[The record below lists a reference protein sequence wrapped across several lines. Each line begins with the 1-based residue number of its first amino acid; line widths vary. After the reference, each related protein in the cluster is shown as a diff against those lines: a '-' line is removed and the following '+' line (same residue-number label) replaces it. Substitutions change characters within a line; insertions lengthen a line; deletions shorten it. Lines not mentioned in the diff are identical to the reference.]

1 MASEKLGLFLK
12 DVANWGWDDFLKAE
26 HDKTYTSNQAIIFSL
41 IRACSIEKIE
51 AIRMTLNRLDGKLKT
66 PVKIELPKI
75 YYLFPDAKL
84 PKEVKSADTTITKR
98 DNGDVVSGGGTGP
111 GVESKEVAT
120 IVSPEDSDSDLPS
133 MTLRETLTKMA
144 DYPRDLPEA
153 IIALAL
159 ATDQWFR
166 AQGPKPDEIPKVK
179 SVVAAHLLVMAQK
192 RNIDALSEVFDQ
204 IDGKL
209 AETIQLLG
217 DDIYIT
223 SYMTEAPQGAYL
235 NDDGVLQM
243 EADAAQLLWATKLGA
258 GKK

>member
-1 MASEKLGLFLK
+1 MASEKLGPFLQE
-12 DVANWGWDDFLKAE
+12 VANWGWDDFLKAE

-75 YYLFPDAKL
+75 YYLFPDAKP
-84 PKEVKSADTTITKR
+84 PKEVESASKTIIKR
-98 DNGDVVSGGGTGP
+98 DSGGATDGSGAGP
-111 GVESKEVAT
+111 GLESKEVAT
-120 IVSPEDSDSDLPS
+120 TVPPEDSDTDLPS

-166 AQGPKPDEIPKVK
+166 AQGPKPDEVPKVK
-179 SVVAAHLLVMAQK
+179 SVVAAHLLAMAQK

-217 DDIYIT
+217 DDIFIT
-223 SYMTEAPQGAYL
+223 SYLTDPPEGAYL
-235 NDDGVLQM
+235 NDDGVYQM

-258 GKK
+258 GK